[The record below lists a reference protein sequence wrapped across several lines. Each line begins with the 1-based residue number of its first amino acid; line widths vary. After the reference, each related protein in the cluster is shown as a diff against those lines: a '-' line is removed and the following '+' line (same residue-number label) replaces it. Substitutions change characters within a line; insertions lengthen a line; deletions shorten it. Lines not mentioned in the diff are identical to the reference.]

1 MESVSTMLSSKS
13 LISKLVFLVDE
24 IDINLIN
31 FEVFTQK
38 QMPIKFFKLSF
49 CGIVLTT
56 FFLHKV
62 LTKFF

>member
-31 FEVFTQK
+31 F
-38 QMPIKFFKLSF
+38 
-49 CGIVLTT
+49 
-56 FFLHKV
+56 
-62 LTKFF
+62 